1 MTTPTRSRAHALL
14 RLAIRIAPRERAGWI
29 EAMAAEIDHV
39 PDASL
44 QRFAIGCLTTA
55 VRARIASPGF
65 ILASAHATLVFGALG
80 WAALNLWF
88 AGRMSSADAAG
99 PEMFGYSIA
108 AAFALGALATAR
120 FGFKAVLGLGAPLL
134 AVLGLTAL
142 AIKMLLPYSA
152 VNALY
157 FALIVEDIATLLLA
171 LGIAFS
177 IPRLVAIRQA
187 ARR

>member
-1 MTTPTRSRAHALL
+1 MNKTSRSRAQALL
-14 RLAIRIAPRERAGWI
+14 RLAIKVAPQERVHWI
-29 EAMAAEIDHV
+29 EAMAAELDHV
-39 PDASL
+39 PDASV

-65 ILASAHATLVFGALG
+65 ILASAHLTLVFGALG

-88 AGRMSSADAAG
+88 AGRMSLADAAG

-108 AAFALGALATAR
+108 AAFAFGALATAN

-134 AVLGLTAL
+134 AVLGLSAL
-142 AIKMLLPYSA
+142 AIKLLLPYSA
-152 VNALY
+152 VNVLY

-177 IPRLVAIRQA
+177 IPRLVAIRKA
-187 ARR
+187 TRR